1 MLKDRADDDDEIGG
15 ERSAYFLPFTG
26 ARVRPLR
33 LGWAAMVLVFSTFFL
48 PLLSFMLDPFMR
60 APAPPVLSA
69 SNAGCA
75 ALRSFPDV
83 QVEL

>member
-1 MLKDRADDDDEIGG
+1 MLKDRAFRADEMGDG
-15 ERSAYFLPFTG
+15 RGAYFLPFTG

-60 APAPPVLSA
+60 APATSVLSA
-69 SNAGCA
+69 SNAGCVA
-75 ALRSFPDV
+75 GRSFPAV
-83 QVEL
+83 QREL